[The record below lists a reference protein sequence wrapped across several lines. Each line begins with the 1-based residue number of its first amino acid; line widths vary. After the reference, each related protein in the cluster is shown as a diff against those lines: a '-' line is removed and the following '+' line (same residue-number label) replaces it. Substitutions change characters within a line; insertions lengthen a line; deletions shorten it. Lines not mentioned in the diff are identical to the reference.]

1 MITPNEYQVRA
12 MKKEADQGLI
22 HEYVSEMYYGTAT
35 RFTNGLVGLT
45 DEVGELAALRKKWLE
60 YRQGPPKKEEILEE
74 CGDVLWRTSQILK
87 AFNLTLEQAMEA
99 NLAKLEKV
107 RYKDKV
113 CNPHDAAE
121 ENRNRE
127 EEMNE
132 VRKMI
137 AEDDGVNYED

>member
-1 MITPNEYQVRA
+1 MITPNEYQQRA
-12 MKKEADQGLI
+12 MKKEADQYAI
-22 HEYVSEMYYGTAT
+22 HKFVNEAFPGIAT
-35 RFTNGLVGLT
+35 RFTNGLVGLV

-60 YRQGPPKKEEILEE
+60 YRQDMPKKEEVLEE
-74 CGDVLWRTSQILK
+74 CGDVLWRVSQILK

-107 RYKDKV
+107 RYKDTV

-121 ENRNRE
+121 SNRNRE

-137 AEDDGVNYED
+137 AEDDGVNYEG